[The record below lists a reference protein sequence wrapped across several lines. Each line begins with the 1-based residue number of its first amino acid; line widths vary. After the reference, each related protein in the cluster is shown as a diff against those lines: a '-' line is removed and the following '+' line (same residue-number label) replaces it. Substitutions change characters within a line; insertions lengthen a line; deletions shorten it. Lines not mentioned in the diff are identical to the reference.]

1 MPGTID
7 MDQGPGEPQ
16 KKRRRRRRR
25 ASDRAGRP
33 SQPAGLSAIAEPRRL
48 DLDRP
53 VNEPLSPDEAREMTS
68 HLLFLRTYKKELGLS
83 VNAAEDLLING
94 DRKPTDRGICKHLLS
109 KIDRRVVDKV
119 LARDAMKTDAR
130 MRARFL
136 AGIVRLNRD
145 VSFLIWYLQALA
157 EVTDKREAAAAF
169 ALTVDRIDFAQL
181 SNAQMTDVL
190 ELIVRTFDGHE
201 RVQALFG
208 LLGSDT
214 FEGALDRALG
224 GLPDHL
230 RDTFAPLRAAHRVVM
245 RGAAPHG
252 DEAERALVDKGAA
265 TWLSAPDAVL
275 RSYPLEVR
283 TRLAEYAV
291 HRLGPSS
298 DARGARS
305 LLDSLPHDG
314 PAYASLG
321 LALAEQLIA
330 AQKEDQARG
339 VLSQIAQAHPN
350 LRRARTVRDAL
361 AWPRAGRLAFPPPSA
376 GSGGKPATRLRRA
389 FWPERC
395 AFVWV
400 RLSSKGDRDRI
411 AEEAKI
417 QASIL
422 LPGIAPALGHGSA
435 GDDSLFVALEA
446 EGSPLDRETVLE
458 LELPDALSLALEGVS
473 ILRALALLGFELP
486 DAATSRFLLPAEG
499 PPGLCLA
506 DLDGVTKRRSG
517 CVRRGPRQAR
527 APVRGRR
534 AHPPERRA
542 PRRSAQHRPC
552 APARHGAAPRP
563 RSRPR
568 RADRALARR
577 FVRLITRT
585 LSSRPNARHPGV
597 VR

>member
-1 MPGTID
+1 M
-7 MDQGPGEPQ
+7 
-16 KKRRRRRRR
+16 
-25 ASDRAGRP
+25 AG
-33 SQPAGLSAIAEPRRL
+33 
-48 DLDRP
+48 
-53 VNEPLSPDEAREMTS
+53 
-68 HLLFLRTYKKELGLS
+68 HLFFLRTYKKQLGLS
-83 VNAAEDLLING
+83 LNAAEDLLING
-94 DRKPTDRGICKHLLS
+94 DREPTDRGICKHLLS

-119 LARDAMKTDAR
+119 LARDAMRTDAR
-130 MRARFL
+130 MRSRFL

-145 VSFLIWYLQALA
+145 VSFLLWYLQALA

-169 ALTVDRIDFAQL
+169 ALTVDRIDFAKL
-181 SNAQMTDVL
+181 SNAQTADLL
-190 ELIVRTFDGHE
+190 ELIERTFEGHD

-214 FEGALDRALG
+214 FEGALDRALA

-230 RDTFAPLRAAHRVVM
+230 RDTFGPLRAAHRVVM
-245 RGAAPHG
+245 RGEAPHG
-252 DEAERALVDKGAA
+252 DEGERARVEKGVA

-298 DARGARS
+298 DAKGARS

-314 PAYASLG
+314 AAYANLG

-339 VLSQIAQAHPN
+339 VLSQIAQAHPG

-361 AWPRAGRLAFPPPSA
+361 AWPRTGRIALSPGSVPAGK
-376 GSGGKPATRLRRA
+376 GGTRLRRA

-395 AFVWV
+395 LFVWV
-400 RLSSKGDRDRI
+400 RLGPKSDRDRLV
-411 AEEAKI
+411 EEAKV
-417 QASIL
+417 QGSIL

-435 GDDSLFVALEA
+435 GDDTIFVALEA

-458 LELPDALSLALEGVS
+458 LDLPDALSLALEGVS
-473 ILRALALLGFELP
+473 ILRALALLGYELP

-506 DLDGVTKRRSG
+506 DLDGIAKG
-517 CVRRGPRQAR
+517 DPA
-527 APVRGRR
+527 A
-534 AHPPERRA
+534 
-542 PRRSAQHRPC
+542 C
-552 APARHGAAPRP
+552 ATNHGK
-563 RSRPR
+563 
-568 RADRALARR
+568 LARR
-577 FVRLITRT
+577 FAADVLTHPNGALRGDLPSIVRARLRDTALLPVLGRVLAEQIARSRDD
-585 LSSRPNARHPGV
+585 SSSGG
-597 VR
+597 

>member
-1 MPGTID
+1 MN
-7 MDQGPGEPQ
+7 QGQNEPPRR
-16 KKRRRRRRR
+16 RRRRRRR

-33 SQPAGLSAIAEPRRL
+33 SGPPQGGLSAIAEPRKL

-53 VNEPLSPDEAREMTS
+53 VNEPLTPDEAREMS
-68 HLLFLRTYKKELGLS
+68 GHLHFLRTYKKQLGLS
-83 VNAAEDLLING
+83 LNAAEDLLING
-94 DRKPTDRGICKHLLS
+94 DREPTDRGICKHLLS

-169 ALTVDRIDFAQL
+169 ALTVDRIDFARL
-181 SNAQMTDVL
+181 SNAQMADLL

-208 LLGSDT
+208 LLGSET

-224 GLPDHL
+224 GLPDQL

-245 RGAAPHG
+245 RGAPHG
-252 DEAERALVDKGAA
+252 DEHERALVEKGVA

-298 DARGARS
+298 DAKGARS

-314 PAYASLG
+314 GAYASLG

-339 VLSQIAQAHPN
+339 VLSQIAQAHPQ

-361 AWPRAGRLAFPPPSA
+361 AWPRAGRIAFPPPGEDRA
-376 GSGGKPATRLRRA
+376 VAKPGGKQTTRLRRA

-400 RLSSKGDRDRI
+400 RLGPKGDRDRI
-411 AEEAKI
+411 VEEAKI
-417 QASIL
+417 QGGIL
-422 LPGIAPALGHGSA
+422 LPGIAPALGHGAA
-435 GDDSLFVALEA
+435 GDDTMFVALEA
-446 EGSPLDRETVLE
+446 QGSPLDRETVLD

-473 ILRALALLGFELP
+473 ILRALALLGYELP
-486 DAATSRFLLPAEG
+486 DAATSRFLLADEG

-506 DLDGVTKRRSG
+506 DLDGVVKG
-517 CVRRGPRQAR
+517 DPAACAV
-527 APVRGRR
+527 
-534 AHPPERRA
+534 AH
-542 PRRSAQHRPC
+542 
-552 APARHGAAPRP
+552 GK
-563 RSRPR
+563 
-568 RADRALARR
+568 LARR
-577 FVRLITRT
+577 FAADVLTHPNGTLRGDLPSIVRARLRDTALLPVLGRVLAEQIAR
-585 LSSRPNARHPGV
+585 SRDDSGSGV
-597 VR
+597 